1 MSPLLAAA
9 PPAPEIPPHT
19 GGLLLL
25 LDGTAG
31 LLTVA
36 ALGIVLL
43 LVLIIK
49 VRLQP
54 FVALLAVS
62 IAVGL
67 SAGLSVT
74 ELFGTVQKS
83 TSVSMIESGMGGILG
98 HVAIIIGLGTM
109 LGAILEV
116 SGGAEALSTRL
127 LNLFGEKRAPL
138 AMGLTGLIF
147 GIPVFFDV
155 GIFVL
160 APIVYAAAKR
170 SGKSILLYAMPLL
183 AGLSMTHAFLPP
195 HPGPVAAAALFKVDL
210 GWVILMGIV
219 VGIPAVLAA
228 WAYAAWIGNRLFVPV
243 PQDMLEAA
251 DEAKAAVAEERAA
264 RRAAARSTGATAGN
278 GNGNGTGN
286 GAGKGAGD
294 DKGTGTGTVATA
306 QAGLSGAADDDYAEQ
321 PVPLPTVFLIIGT
334 PLLLILAATFSSI
347 ALDPSTLRSVIEFFG
362 HPFVALTIALL
373 MAYYLLGIRR
383 GWSRK
388 SLETVSTSSLKPV
401 GNILLVVGAGGIFG
415 AVLKGSGI
423 ADALADTFNDVGLP
437 VIVLAWLISVVLR
450 VAQGSATVAIV
461 TTAGIVVPL
470 VEGQDLSQAHLA
482 LIIMAISAG
491 SIFASHVND
500 GGFWI
505 VAKYFGISERDTLKS
520 WTVLETVLSVA
531 GFAMAALLSVFI

>member
-1 MSPLLAAA
+1 MSSYPLAATA
-9 PPAPEIPPHT
+9 PAPETPPHT

-36 ALGIVLL
+36 ALGIALL
-43 LVLIIK
+43 LFLIIK

-67 SAGLSVT
+67 AAGLPVT
-74 ELFGTVQKS
+74 ELFGTVQRS
-83 TSVSMIESGMGGILG
+83 TAVSVVETGMGGILG

-116 SGGAEALSTRL
+116 SGGAEVLASRL
-127 LNLFGEKRAPL
+127 LGLFGERRAPL

-170 SGKSILLYAMPLL
+170 SRKSILLYCLPLL

-195 HPGPVAAAALFKVDL
+195 HPGPVAAAGLLHVQL
-210 GWVILMGIV
+210 GWVILMGAV
-219 VGIPAVLAA
+219 CGLPAVLAA
-228 WAYAAWIGNRLFVPV
+228 WVWSAWIGRRIFVPV
-243 PQDMLEAA
+243 PQDMVEAA
-251 DEAKAAVAEERAA
+251 AEA
-264 RRAAARSTGATAGN
+264 RRAVMEEQRRAGAPAPDASSPKASSSDASSPG
-278 GNGNGTGN
+278 GADGPAD
-286 GAGKGAGD
+286 GAG
-294 DKGTGTGTVATA
+294 A
-306 QAGLSGAADDDYAEQ
+306 QEK
-321 PVPLPTVFLIIGT
+321 PVPLATVLGIIGT
-334 PLLLILAATFSSI
+334 PLVLILAATFSSV
-347 ALDPSTLRSVIEFFG
+347 ALDPSTFRSVIEFFG
-362 HPFVALTIALL
+362 SPFVALTIALL
-373 MAYYLLGIRR
+373 LAYHLLGIRR

-415 AVLKGSGI
+415 AVLKASGV
-423 ADALADTFNDVGLP
+423 AQALSDTFADVGLP
-437 VIVLAWLISVVLR
+437 VIVLAYLISLVLR

-461 TTAGIVVPL
+461 TTAGIVAPL
-470 VEGQDLSQAHLA
+470 LTEGHHSQAFVA
-482 LIIMAISAG
+482 LVIMAISAG

-500 GGFWI
+500 GGFWM
-505 VAKYFGISERDTLKS
+505 VAKYFGISERDTLRT
-520 WTVLETVLSVA
+520 WTVLESVLSVA
-531 GFAMAALLSVFI
+531 GFAVAAVMSLFV

>member
-1 MSPLLAAA
+1 MSPSAFAALAAA
-9 PPAPEIPPHT
+9 APADTPPHT
-19 GGLLLL
+19 GGILTLI
-25 LDGTAG
+25 DGTAG

-36 ALGIVLL
+36 ALGILL
-43 LVLIIK
+43 LLFLIIK

-62 IAVGL
+62 IVVGL

-83 TSVSMIESGMGGILG
+83 DVVSVIESGMGGILG

-116 SGGAEALSTRL
+116 SGGAEVLASRL
-127 LNLFGEKRAPL
+127 LGLFGEKRAPL

-170 SGKSILLYAMPLL
+170 SGKSILIYCLPLL

-195 HPGPVAAAALFKVDL
+195 HPGPVAAAGLLKVDL

-219 VGIPAVLAA
+219 CGIPAVVAA
-228 WAYAAWIGNRLFVPV
+228 WVFSAWVGKRIFVPV
-243 PQDMLEAA
+243 PQDMVEAA
-251 DEAKAAVAEERAA
+251 EEAKAAVIAEQRAA
-264 RRAAARSTGATAGN
+264 GVEPRE
-278 GNGNGTGN
+278 
-286 GAGKGAGD
+286 K
-294 DKGTGTGTVATA
+294 
-306 QAGLSGAADDDYAEQ
+306 
-321 PVPLPTVFLIIGT
+321 PVPLGMVFAIIGT
-334 PLLLILAATFSSI
+334 PLFLILLATFSSI
-347 ALDPSTLRSVIEFFG
+347 AFDPSTLRSVIEFFG
-362 HPFVALTIALL
+362 SPFVALTIALL

-415 AVLKGSGI
+415 AVLKSSGV
-423 ADALADTFNDVGLP
+423 AAALSDTFQDVGLP
-437 VIVLAWLISVVLR
+437 IIVLAYLLSLVLR

-461 TTAGIVVPL
+461 TTAGIVAPL
-470 VEGQDLSQAHLA
+470 LTEGNHSQAFVA
-482 LIIMAISAG
+482 LVIMAISAG

-500 GGFWI
+500 GGFWM
-505 VAKYFGISERDTLKS
+505 VAKYFGISERDTLKT
-520 WTVLETVLSVA
+520 WTVLESVLSLA
-531 GFAMAALLSVFI
+531 GFAVAAVVSLFV

>member
-1 MSPLLAAA
+1 MSPSPSAALAAA
-9 PPAPEIPPHT
+9 APAEIPPHT
-19 GGLLLL
+19 GGILTLI
-25 LDGTAG
+25 DGTAG

-36 ALGIVLL
+36 ALGILL
-43 LVLIIK
+43 LLFLIIK

-62 IAVGL
+62 IVVGL

-83 TSVSMIESGMGGILG
+83 DAVSVIESGMGGILG

-116 SGGAEALSTRL
+116 SGGAEVLASRL
-127 LNLFGEKRAPL
+127 LGLFGEKRAPL

-170 SGKSILLYAMPLL
+170 SGKSILIYCLPLL

-195 HPGPVAAAALFKVDL
+195 HPGPVAAAGLLHVDL
-210 GWVILMGIV
+210 GWVILMGLIC
-219 VGIPAVLAA
+219 GIPAVLAA
-228 WAYAAWIGNRLFVPV
+228 WVFAAWVGKRIFVPV
-243 PQDMLEAA
+243 PQDMVEAA
-251 DEAKAAVAEERAA
+251 DEAKAAV
-264 RRAAARSTGATAGN
+264 
-278 GNGNGTGN
+278 
-286 GAGKGAGD
+286 
-294 DKGTGTGTVATA
+294 V
-306 QAGLSGAADDDYAEQ
+306 AEQ
-321 PVPLPTVFLIIGT
+321 REAGVQPSEKPVPLGIVFAIIGT
-334 PLLLILAATFSSI
+334 PLLLILLATFSSI
-347 ALDPSTLRSVIEFFG
+347 AFDPSTLRSVIEFFG
-362 HPFVALTIALL
+362 SPFVALTIALL

-415 AVLKGSGI
+415 AVLKASGV
-423 ADALADTFNDVGLP
+423 AAALSDTFQDVGLP
-437 VIVLAWLISVVLR
+437 IIVLAYLLSLVLR

-461 TTAGIVVPL
+461 TTAGIVAPL
-470 VEGQDLSQAHLA
+470 LAEGDHSQAFVA
-482 LIIMAISAG
+482 LVIMAISAG

-500 GGFWI
+500 GGFWM
-505 VAKYFGISERDTLKS
+505 VAKYFGISERDTLKT
-520 WTVLETVLSVA
+520 WTVLESVLSLA
-531 GFAMAALLSVFI
+531 GFAVAAVVSLFV

>member
-1 MSPLLAAA
+1 MPSLLAAA
-9 PPAPEIPPHT
+9 PAAAETPPHT

-36 ALGIVLL
+36 ALGIVFL

-74 ELFGTVQKS
+74 ELFGTVQRS

-170 SGKSILLYAMPLL
+170 SGKSILLYCMPLL

-195 HPGPVAAAALFKVDL
+195 HPGPVAAAGLFKVDL

-228 WAYAAWIGNRLFVPV
+228 WAYAAWIGKRLFVPV

-264 RRAAARSTGATAGN
+264 RRAATRSTGALNT
-278 GNGNGTGN
+278 
-286 GAGKGAGD
+286 
-294 DKGTGTGTVATA
+294 TGTHKNAAVDAATTPE
-306 QAGLSGAADDDYAEQ
+306 DYAEQ

-347 ALDPSTLRSVIEFFG
+347 ALDPSTFRSVIEFFG

-401 GNILLVVGAGGIFG
+401 GNILLVVGAGGVFG

-437 VIVLAWLISVVLR
+437 VIVLAYLISVVLR

-531 GFAMAALLSVFI
+531 GFVMAAALSVFI

>member
-1 MSPLLAAA
+1 MSFPLVAST
-9 PPAPEIPPHT
+9 PAETPPHT

-25 LDGTAG
+25 IDGTAG

-36 ALGIVLL
+36 ALGIALL
-43 LVLIIK
+43 LFLIIK
-49 VRLQP
+49 ARLQP

-67 SAGLSVT
+67 MAGLSVT
-74 ELFGTVQKS
+74 ELFGTVQRSDAVS
-83 TSVSMIESGMGGILG
+83 TIESGMGGILG

-116 SGGAEALSTRL
+116 SGGAEVLASRL
-127 LNLFGEKRAPL
+127 LGLFGERRAPL

-170 SGKSILLYAMPLL
+170 SGKSILLYCLPLL

-195 HPGPVAAAALFKVDL
+195 HPGPVAAAGLLHVDL
-210 GWVILMGIV
+210 GWVILMGV
-219 VGIPAVLAA
+219 VCGIPAVLAA
-228 WAYAAWIGNRLFVPV
+228 WAFSAWIGRRIFVPV
-243 PQDMLEAA
+243 PQDMVEAA
-251 DEAKAAVAEERAA
+251 EEAKRAVLDEQSAPR
-264 RRAAARSTGATAGN
+264 
-278 GNGNGTGN
+278 
-286 GAGKGAGD
+286 
-294 DKGTGTGTVATA
+294 
-306 QAGLSGAADDDYAEQ
+306 EQ
-321 PVPLPTVFLIIGT
+321 PVALGTVLAIIGT
-334 PLLLILAATFSSI
+334 PLVLILAATFSSI

-362 HPFVALTIALL
+362 HPFVALTLALL
-373 MAYYLLGIRR
+373 LAYYVLGVRR

-401 GNILLVVGAGGIFG
+401 GNILLVVGAGGVFG
-415 AVLKGSGI
+415 AVLKASGV
-423 ADALADTFNDVGLP
+423 AQALSDTFNDVGLP
-437 VIVLAWLISVVLR
+437 VIVLSYLISLVLR

-461 TTAGIVVPL
+461 TTAGIVAPL
-470 VEGQDLSQAHLA
+470 LAEGDHSQAFVA
-482 LIIMAISAG
+482 LVIMAISAG

-505 VAKYFGISERDTLKS
+505 VAKYFGISERETLKT
-520 WTVLETVLSVA
+520 WTVLESVLSLAGFAVAAVLSV
-531 GFAMAALLSVFI
+531 FV

>member
-1 MSPLLAAA
+1 MSYPLAATA
-9 PPAPEIPPHT
+9 PATPETPPHT

-25 LDGTAG
+25 MDGTAG

-36 ALGIVLL
+36 ALGIALL

-67 SAGLSVT
+67 AAGLSVT
-74 ELFGTVQKS
+74 ELFGTVQRS
-83 TSVSMIESGMGGILG
+83 TAVSVIESGMGGILG

-116 SGGAEALSTRL
+116 SGGAEVLASRL
-127 LNLFGEKRAPL
+127 LNLFGERRAPL

-170 SGKSILLYAMPLL
+170 SGKSILLYCLPLL

-195 HPGPVAAAALFKVDL
+195 HPGPVAAAGLLHVQL

-219 VGIPAVLAA
+219 CGLPAVLAA
-228 WAYAAWIGNRLFVPV
+228 WVYSAWIGRRIFVAV
-243 PQDMLEAA
+243 PQDMVEAA
-251 DEAKAAVAEERAA
+251 AEAKLAVIEEQRAQGVEP
-264 RRAAARSTGATAGN
+264 R
-278 GNGNGTGN
+278 
-286 GAGKGAGD
+286 
-294 DKGTGTGTVATA
+294 
-306 QAGLSGAADDDYAEQ
+306 EE
-321 PVPLPTVFLIIGT
+321 PVPLGTVLGIIGT
-334 PLLLILAATFSSI
+334 PLVLILAATFSSI
-347 ALDPSTLRSVIEFFG
+347 VLDPSTLRSVIEFFG
-362 HPFVALTIALL
+362 SPFVALTIALL
-373 MAYYLLGIRR
+373 LAYYLLGIRR

-401 GNILLVVGAGGIFG
+401 GNILLVVGAGGVFG
-415 AVLKGSGI
+415 AVLKASGV
-423 ADALADTFNDVGLP
+423 AQALSDTFNDVGLP
-437 VIVLAWLISVVLR
+437 VIVLSYLISVVLR

-461 TTAGIVVPL
+461 TTAGIVAPL
-470 VEGQDLSQAHLA
+470 LAAGDHSQAFVA
-482 LIIMAISAG
+482 LVIMAISAG

-500 GGFWI
+500 GGFWM
-505 VAKYFGISERDTLKS
+505 VSKYFGISERDTLKT
-520 WTVLETVLSVA
+520 WTVLESVLSVA
-531 GFAMAALLSVFI
+531 GFAVAAVVSTFV

>member
-1 MSPLLAAA
+1 MSLPLAATA
-9 PPAPEIPPHT
+9 PATPPHT

-36 ALGIVLL
+36 ALGIALL
-43 LVLIIK
+43 LFLIIK

-62 IAVGL
+62 ITVGL
-67 SAGLSVT
+67 LSGLSVT
-74 ELFGTVQKS
+74 ELFGTVQRSDAVS
-83 TSVSMIESGMGGILG
+83 TIESGMGGILG

-116 SGGAEALSTRL
+116 SGGAEVLASRL

-170 SGKSILLYAMPLL
+170 GGKSILLYCLPLL

-195 HPGPVAAAALFKVDL
+195 HPGPVAAAGLLHVQL

-228 WAYAAWIGNRLFVPV
+228 WAYAAWIGKRIFVAV
-243 PQDMLEAA
+243 PQDMVEAA
-251 DEAKAAVAEERAA
+251 AEAKQAVIDEQRE
-264 RRAAARSTGATAGN
+264 SGVVPQE
-278 GNGNGTGN
+278 
-286 GAGKGAGD
+286 KPVSL
-294 DKGTGTGTVATA
+294 GTVLA
-306 QAGLSGAADDDYAEQ
+306 
-321 PVPLPTVFLIIGT
+321 IIGT
-334 PLLLILAATFSSI
+334 PLVLILAATYSSI
-347 ALDPSTLRSVIEFFG
+347 AFDPSTGRSVVEFFG
-362 HPFVALTIALL
+362 SPFVALTIALL
-373 MAYYLLGIRR
+373 LAYYLLGLRR

-388 SLETVSTSSLKPV
+388 SLETVSTASLKPV
-401 GNILLVVGAGGIFG
+401 GNIILVVGAGGVFG
-415 AVLKGSGI
+415 AVLKASGV
-423 ADALADTFNDVGLP
+423 AQALSDTFHDVGLP
-437 VIVLAWLISVVLR
+437 VLVLSYLISLVLR

-461 TTAGIVVPL
+461 TTAGIVAPL
-470 VEGQDLSQAHLA
+470 LAEGDHSQAFVA
-482 LIIMAISAG
+482 LVIMAISAG

-500 GGFWI
+500 GGFWM
-505 VAKYFGISERDTLKS
+505 VAKYFGISERDTLKT
-520 WTVLETVLSVA
+520 WTVLESVLSVA
-531 GFAMAALLSVFI
+531 GFAVAAVLSVFV

>member
-1 MSPLLAAA
+1 M
-9 PPAPEIPPHT
+9 PETPPHT

-25 LDGTAG
+25 IDGTAG

-36 ALGIVLL
+36 AIGIALL
-43 LVLIIK
+43 LFLIIK

-67 SAGLSVT
+67 LAGLSVT
-74 ELFGTVQKS
+74 ELFGTVQRSDAVS
-83 TSVSMIESGMGGILG
+83 TIESGMGGILG

-116 SGGAEALSTRL
+116 SGGAEVLASRL

-138 AMGLTGLIF
+138 AMGVTGVVF
-147 GIPVFFDV
+147 GVPVFFDV

-170 SGKSILLYAMPLL
+170 SGKSILLYCLPLL

-195 HPGPVAAAALFKVDL
+195 HPGPVAAAGLLHVDL
-210 GWVILMGIV
+210 GWVILMGV
-219 VGIPAVLAA
+219 VCGIPAVLAA
-228 WAYAAWIGNRLFVPV
+228 WVFSAWIGRRIFVAV
-243 PQDMLEAA
+243 PQDMVEAA
-251 DEAKAAVAEERAA
+251 EEAKRAVARERTEP
-264 RRAAARSTGATAGN
+264 S
-278 GNGNGTGN
+278 
-286 GAGKGAGD
+286 
-294 DKGTGTGTVATA
+294 
-306 QAGLSGAADDDYAEQ
+306 EQ
-321 PVPLPTVFLIIGT
+321 PVALGTVLAIIGT
-334 PLLLILAATFSSI
+334 PLVLILAATFSSI
-347 ALDPSTLRSVIEFFG
+347 ALDPSTPRSVIEFFG

-373 MAYYLLGIRR
+373 LAYYLLGIRR

-401 GNILLVVGAGGIFG
+401 GNILLVVGAGGVFG
-415 AVLKGSGI
+415 AVLKASGV
-423 ADALADTFNDVGLP
+423 AQALSDTFNDVGLP
-437 VIVLAWLISVVLR
+437 VIVLSYLISVVLR

-461 TTAGIVVPL
+461 TTAGIVAPL
-470 VEGQDLSQAHLA
+470 LAEGDHSQAFVA
-482 LIIMAISAG
+482 LVIMAISAG

-500 GGFWI
+500 GGFWM
-505 VAKYFGISERDTLKS
+505 VAKYFGISERDTLKT

-531 GFAMAALLSVFI
+531 GFAVAAALSLVV

>member
-1 MSPLLAAA
+1 MSLLAAA
-9 PPAPEIPPHT
+9 PAPAETPPHT
-19 GGLLLL
+19 GGLLTLI
-25 LDGTAG
+25 DGTAG

-36 ALGIVLL
+36 ALGIALL
-43 LVLIIK
+43 LLLIIK

-67 SAGLSVT
+67 GAGLSVT

-83 TSVSMIESGMGGILG
+83 AVVSVIESGMGGILG

-116 SGGAEALSTRL
+116 SGGAEVLSSRL
-127 LNLFGEKRAPL
+127 LGLFGEKRAPL

-195 HPGPVAAAALFKVDL
+195 HPGPVAAAGLFHVSL
-210 GWVILMGIV
+210 GWVILMGV
-219 VGIPAVLAA
+219 VCGIPAVLAA
-228 WAYAAWIGNRLFVPV
+228 WVYAAWIGKRVFVEVPHDMV
-243 PQDMLEAA
+243 EAAEDARAAVVAEQTAAGRTPQD
-251 DEAKAAVAEERAA
+251 
-264 RRAAARSTGATAGN
+264 
-278 GNGNGTGN
+278 
-286 GAGKGAGD
+286 
-294 DKGTGTGTVATA
+294 
-306 QAGLSGAADDDYAEQ
+306 Q
-321 PVPLPTVFLIIGT
+321 PVSLATVLTIIGT
-334 PLLLILAATFSSI
+334 PLVLILAATFSSI
-347 ALDPSTLRSVIEFFG
+347 ALDPSTLRSVVEFFG
-362 HPFVALTIALL
+362 NPFVALTIALL

-388 SLETVSTSSLKPV
+388 SLEQVSTSSLKPV
-401 GNILLVVGAGGIFG
+401 GNILLVVGAGGVFG
-415 AVLKGSGI
+415 AVLKASGV
-423 ADALADTFNDVGLP
+423 AQALSDTFNDVGLP
-437 VIVLAWLISVVLR
+437 VIVLAYLISLVLR

-461 TTAGIVVPL
+461 TTAGIVLPL
-470 VEGQDLSQAHLA
+470 VENGGHSQAFLA
-482 LIIMAISAG
+482 LVIMAISAG

-505 VAKYFGISERDTLKS
+505 VSKYFGISERDTLKS
-520 WTVLETVLSVA
+520 WTVLESVLSVA
-531 GFAMAALLSVFI
+531 GFVVAALLSLVI

>member
-1 MSPLLAAA
+1 MS
-9 PPAPEIPPHT
+9 ETPPHT

-25 LDGTAG
+25 IDGTAG

-36 ALGIVLL
+36 ALGIALL

-74 ELFGTVQKS
+74 ELFGTVQRS
-83 TSVSMIESGMGGILG
+83 DAVSMIETGMGGILG
-98 HVAIIIGLGTM
+98 HVTIIIGLGTM

-147 GIPVFFDV
+147 GVPVFFDV

-170 SGKSILLYAMPLL
+170 SGKSILLYCMPLL

-195 HPGPVAAAALFKVDL
+195 HPGPVAAAGLFKVDL

-228 WAYAAWIGNRLFVPV
+228 WVYAAWIGKRLFVPV
-243 PQDMLEAA
+243 PQDMVEAA
-251 DEAKAAVAEERAA
+251 DEAKAAVAAERAA
-264 RRAAARSTGATAGN
+264 RRAAARSTGATG
-278 GNGNGTGN
+278 G
-286 GAGKGAGD
+286 GD
-294 DKGTGTGTVATA
+294 GVGVGGGTGTVAL
-306 QAGLSGAADDDYAEQ
+306 AGAPGDDDPAEQ
-321 PVPLPTVFLIIGT
+321 PVSLTTVFTIIGT

-531 GFAMAALLSVFI
+531 GFVVAALLSVFI

>member
-1 MSPLLAAA
+1 MLLAA
-9 PPAPEIPPHT
+9 PAPTPPPPPHT
-19 GGLLLL
+19 GGLLALIP
-25 LDGTAG
+25 GTAG

-36 ALGIVLL
+36 ALGIALL

-54 FVALLAVS
+54 FVALLGVS

-67 SAGLSVT
+67 AAGLSVT

-83 TSVSMIESGMGGILG
+83 DAVSLIETGMGGILG

-116 SGGAEALSTRL
+116 SGGAEVLSARL
-127 LNLFGEKRAPL
+127 LRLFGEKRAPL
-138 AMGLTGLIF
+138 AMGMTGLIF

-170 SGKSILLYAMPLL
+170 SGKSILLYCMPLL

-195 HPGPVAAAALFKVDL
+195 HPGPVAAAGLFKVDL
-210 GWVILMGIV
+210 GWIILMGLV
-219 VGIPAVLAA
+219 CGLPAVLAA
-228 WAYAAWIGNRLFVPV
+228 WGYAAWIGKRLFVEV
-243 PQDMLEAA
+243 PHDMVEAA
-251 DEAKAAVAEERAA
+251 EEARAAVAAEKPDAHER
-264 RRAAARSTGATAGN
+264 
-278 GNGNGTGN
+278 
-286 GAGKGAGD
+286 
-294 DKGTGTGTVATA
+294 
-306 QAGLSGAADDDYAEQ
+306 
-321 PVPLPTVFLIIGT
+321 PVPLGTVLAIIGT
-334 PLLLILAATFSSI
+334 PLVLILLATFSSI
-347 ALDPSTLRSVIEFFG
+347 ALAPSTARSVIEFFG

-383 GWSRK
+383 GWSRR
-388 SLETVSTSSLKPV
+388 SLETVSTASLKPV

-415 AVLKGSGI
+415 AVLKGSGV
-423 ADALADTFNDVGLP
+423 ATALSDTFHNVGLP
-437 VIVLAWLISVVLR
+437 VIVLAYLLSLVLR

-470 VEGQDLSQAHLA
+470 IEGQGLSQAHLA
-482 LIIMAISAG
+482 LVIMAISAG

-500 GGFWI
+500 GGFWM
-505 VAKYFGISERDTLKS
+505 VSKYFGITERDTLKS
-520 WTVLETVLSVA
+520 WTVLESVLSVA
-531 GFAMAALLSVFI
+531 GFAVAALVSLVV

>member
-1 MSPLLAAA
+1 MLLAAA
-9 PPAPEIPPHT
+9 PPAAETPPHT

-25 LDGTAG
+25 IPGTAG

-36 ALGIVLL
+36 ALGIALL

-62 IAVGL
+62 ISVGL
-67 SAGLSVT
+67 AAGLSVT
-74 ELFGTVQKS
+74 ELFGTVQRS
-83 TSVSMIESGMGGILG
+83 AATSVIETGMGGILG

-116 SGGAEALSTRL
+116 SGGAEVLSSRL

-170 SGKSILLYAMPLL
+170 SGKSILLYCMPLL

-195 HPGPVAAAALFKVDL
+195 HPGPVAAAGLLNVSL

-228 WAYAAWIGNRLFVPV
+228 WAYAAWIGKRIFVEV
-243 PQDMLEAA
+243 PQDMVEAA
-251 DEAKAAVAEERAA
+251 EDAKAQVAAERKG
-264 RRAAARSTGATAGN
+264 GASEAPVSL
-278 GNGNGTGN
+278 
-286 GAGKGAGD
+286 A
-294 DKGTGTGTVATA
+294 TV
-306 QAGLSGAADDDYAEQ
+306 L
-321 PVPLPTVFLIIGT
+321 LIIGT
-334 PLLLILAATFSSI
+334 PLVLILAATFSSI
-347 ALDPSTLRSVIEFFG
+347 ALDESTLRSVIEFFG
-362 HPFVALTIALL
+362 NPFVALTIALFL
-373 MAYYLLGIRR
+373 AYYLLGIRR

-388 SLETVSTSSLKPV
+388 SLEQVSTSSLKPV
-401 GNILLVVGAGGIFG
+401 GNILLVVGAGGVFG
-415 AVLKGSGI
+415 AILKASGV
-423 ADALADTFNDVGLP
+423 AQALSDTFNDVGLP
-437 VIVLAWLISVVLR
+437 VIVLAYLISLVLR

-461 TTAGIVVPL
+461 TTAGIVLPL
-470 VEGQDLSQAHLA
+470 VEGGDHSQAFLA
-482 LIIMAISAG
+482 LVIMAISAG

-505 VAKYFGISERDTLKS
+505 VSKYFGISERDTLKS
-520 WTVLETVLSVA
+520 WTVLESVLSLA
-531 GFAMAALLSVFI
+531 GFAVAAALSLAV

>member
-1 MSPLLAAA
+1 MRDR
-9 PPAPEIPPHT
+9 PPHT
-19 GGLLLL
+19 GGILTLI
-25 LDGTAG
+25 DGTAG

-43 LVLIIK
+43 LFLIIK

-62 IAVGL
+62 IVVGL

-83 TSVSMIESGMGGILG
+83 DAVSVIESGMGGILG

-116 SGGAEALSTRL
+116 SGGAEVLASRL
-127 LNLFGEKRAPL
+127 LGMFGEKRAPL

-147 GIPVFFDV
+147 GVPVFFDV

-170 SGKSILLYAMPLL
+170 SGKSILLYCLPLL

-195 HPGPVAAAALFKVDL
+195 HPGPVAAAGLLHVDL

-219 VGIPAVLAA
+219 CGIPAVLAA
-228 WAYAAWIGNRLFVPV
+228 WVFSAWVGKRIFVPV
-243 PQDMLEAA
+243 PQDMVEAA
-251 DEAKAAVAEERAA
+251 DEAKTAVVAEQRAA
-264 RRAAARSTGATAGN
+264 GVEPRE
-278 GNGNGTGN
+278 
-286 GAGKGAGD
+286 K
-294 DKGTGTGTVATA
+294 
-306 QAGLSGAADDDYAEQ
+306 
-321 PVPLPTVFLIIGT
+321 PVPLGTVFAIIGT
-334 PLLLILAATFSSI
+334 PLFLILLATFSSI
-347 ALDPSTLRSVIEFFG
+347 AFDPSTFRSVIEFFG
-362 HPFVALTIALL
+362 SPFVALTIALL

-415 AVLKGSGI
+415 AVLKASGV
-423 ADALADTFNDVGLP
+423 AAALSDTFQDVGLP
-437 VIVLAWLISVVLR
+437 IIVLAYLLSLVLR

-461 TTAGIVVPL
+461 TTAGIVAPL
-470 VEGQDLSQAHLA
+470 LSEGDHSQAFVA
-482 LIIMAISAG
+482 LVIMAISAG

-500 GGFWI
+500 GGFWM
-505 VAKYFGISERDTLKS
+505 VAKYFGISERDTLKT
-520 WTVLETVLSVA
+520 WTVLESVLSVA
-531 GFAMAALLSVFI
+531 GFAVAAVVSLFV

>member
-1 MSPLLAAA
+1 MPMPFLAAA
-9 PPAPEIPPHT
+9 GTPPAPPHT
-19 GGLLLL
+19 GGLLAFVH
-25 LDGTAG
+25 GTAG

-67 SAGLSVT
+67 GAGLSVT
-74 ELFGTVQKS
+74 ELFGTVQRS
-83 TSVSMIESGMGGILG
+83 DAVSLIESGMGGTLG

-109 LGAILEV
+109 LGAVLEV
-116 SGGAEALSTRL
+116 SGGAEVLASRL

-170 SGKSILLYAMPLL
+170 GGKSILLYCLPLL

-195 HPGPVAAAALFKVDL
+195 HPGPVAAAGLLKVDL
-210 GWVILMGIV
+210 GMVILMGIV
-219 VGIPAVLAA
+219 CGIPAVLAA
-228 WAYAAWIGNRLFVPV
+228 WAWSAWIGKRIFVPV
-243 PQDMLEAA
+243 PQDMVEAA
-251 DEAKAAVAEERAA
+251 QEAKEALAEEQ
-264 RRAAARSTGATAGN
+264 RSAGV
-278 GNGNGTGN
+278 TPTE
-286 GAGKGAGD
+286 K
-294 DKGTGTGTVATA
+294 
-306 QAGLSGAADDDYAEQ
+306 
-321 PVPLPTVFLIIGT
+321 PVPLTTVFLIIGT
-334 PLLLILAATFSSI
+334 PLILILLATFSSI
-347 ALDPSTLRSVIEFFG
+347 AFDPSTGRSVIEFFG

-373 MAYYLLGIRR
+373 LAYYLLGIRR

-388 SLETVSTSSLKPV
+388 SLETVSTASLKPV

-415 AVLKGSGI
+415 AVLKGSGV
-423 ADALADTFNDVGLP
+423 AQALSDTFNNVGLP
-437 VIVLAWLISVVLR
+437 VIVLSYLISLVLR

-461 TTAGIVVPL
+461 TTAGIVAPL
-470 VEGQDLSQAHLA
+470 LTEGHHSQAFVA
-482 LIIMAISAG
+482 LVIMAISAG

-500 GGFWI
+500 GASGWWPSTS
-505 VAKYFGISERDTLKS
+505 A
-520 WTVLETVLSVA
+520 SVSA
-531 GFAMAALLSVFI
+531 THCGPGPCSSRSCRWPASRSPPW

>member
-1 MSPLLAAA
+1 MILAAA
-9 PPAPEIPPHT
+9 PAPAVPPPTPHT
-19 GGLLLL
+19 GGLLTLI
-25 LDGTAG
+25 DGTAG

-36 ALGIVLL
+36 ALGIALL

-67 SAGLSVT
+67 AAGLSVT

-83 TSVSMIESGMGGILG
+83 AVVSVIESGMGGILG

-116 SGGAEALSTRL
+116 SGGAEVLSSRL
-127 LNLFGEKRAPL
+127 LGLFGEKRAPL

-170 SGKSILLYAMPLL
+170 SGRSILLYAMPLL

-195 HPGPVAAAALFKVDL
+195 HPGPVAAAGLFKVSL

-228 WAYAAWIGNRLFVPV
+228 WAYAAWIGKRLFVEV
-243 PQDMLEAA
+243 PHDMVEAA
-251 DEAKAAVAEERAA
+251 EEAKAKV
-264 RRAAARSTGATAGN
+264 
-278 GNGNGTGN
+278 
-286 GAGKGAGD
+286 
-294 DKGTGTGTVATA
+294 
-306 QAGLSGAADDDYAEQ
+306 LAEQ
-321 PVPLPTVFLIIGT
+321 QAAGRTTQEAPVSLATVLLIIGT
-334 PLLLILAATFSSI
+334 PLVLILAATFSSI

-362 HPFVALTIALL
+362 SPFVALTIALL

-388 SLETVSTSSLKPV
+388 SLESVSTSSLKPV
-401 GNILLVVGAGGIFG
+401 GNILLVVGAGGVFG
-415 AVLKGSGI
+415 AVLKASGV
-423 ADALADTFNDVGLP
+423 AQALSDTFDGIGLP
-437 VIVLAWLISVVLR
+437 VIVLAYLISLVLR

-461 TTAGIVVPL
+461 TTAGIVLPL
-470 VEGQDLSQAHLA
+470 VEGGGHSQAFLA
-482 LIIMAISAG
+482 LVITAISAG

-520 WTVLETVLSVA
+520 WTVLESVLSVA
-531 GFAMAALLSVFI
+531 GFAVAAALSLAL

>member
-1 MSPLLAAA
+1 MLLAAEA
-9 PPAPEIPPHT
+9 PPAPEAPPHT

-25 LDGTAG
+25 IDGTAG

-36 ALGIVLL
+36 VLGIALL

-54 FVALLAVS
+54 FVALLGVS

-67 SAGLSVT
+67 AAGLSVT

-83 TSVSMIESGMGGILG
+83 AAVSMIESGMGGILG

-109 LGAILEV
+109 LGATLEV
-116 SGGAEALSTRL
+116 SGGAEVLSTRL

-138 AMGLTGLIF
+138 AMGVTGVVF

-195 HPGPVAAAALFKVDL
+195 HPGPVAAAGLFDVDL
-210 GWVILMGIV
+210 GWVILMGVV
-219 VGIPAVLAA
+219 VGVPAVLAA
-228 WAYAAWIGNRLFVPV
+228 WVYAAWIGKRLFVDV
-243 PQDMLEAA
+243 PQDMVEAA
-251 DEAKAAVAEERAA
+251 AEAKSAVAAEQKASGVTPPERPVAL
-264 RRAAARSTGATAGN
+264 
-278 GNGNGTGN
+278 
-286 GAGKGAGD
+286 
-294 DKGTGTGTVATA
+294 GTVLA
-306 QAGLSGAADDDYAEQ
+306 
-321 PVPLPTVFLIIGT
+321 IIGT
-334 PLLLILAATFSSI
+334 PLLLILLATFSSI
-347 ALDPSTLRSVIEFFG
+347 ALDPSTVRSVVEFFG
-362 HPFVALTIALL
+362 HPFVALTIALFL
-373 MAYYLLGIRR
+373 AYYLLGIRR
-383 GWSRK
+383 GWSRQ
-388 SLETVSTSSLKPV
+388 SLETVSTASLKPV
-401 GNILLVVGAGGIFG
+401 GNILLVVGAGGVFG

-470 VEGQDLSQAHLA
+470 VEGQSMSQPHLA

-500 GGFWI
+500 GGFWM

-531 GFAMAALLSVFI
+531 GFVVAALLSLVI

>member
-1 MSPLLAAA
+1 MMFAAA
-9 PPAPEIPPHT
+9 PAAETPPHT
-19 GGLLLL
+19 GGLLALI
-25 LDGTAG
+25 DGTAG

-36 ALGIVLL
+36 ALGIALL
-43 LVLIIK
+43 LYLIIK

-54 FVALLAVS
+54 FVALLGVS

-67 SAGLSVT
+67 AAGLSVT

-83 TSVSMIESGMGGILG
+83 DAVSLIESGMGGILG
-98 HVAIIIGLGTM
+98 HIAIIIGLGTM

-116 SGGAEALSTRL
+116 SGGAEALSARL
-127 LNLFGEKRAPL
+127 LGLFGERRAPL

-195 HPGPVAAAALFKVDL
+195 HPGPVAAAGLLHVDL

-219 VGIPAVLAA
+219 VGIPSVLAA
-228 WAYAAWIGNRLFVPV
+228 WGYSAWIGNRIFVPV
-243 PQDMLEAA
+243 PQDMVEAA
-251 DEAKAAVAEERAA
+251 EESREAVAAQQRAA
-264 RRAAARSTGATAGN
+264 
-278 GNGNGTGN
+278 GT
-286 GAGKGAGD
+286 
-294 DKGTGTGTVATA
+294 TP
-306 QAGLSGAADDDYAEQ
+306 AEQ
-321 PVPLPTVFLIIGT
+321 PVSVATVLGIIGT
-334 PLLLILAATFSSI
+334 PLVLILCATFSSV
-347 ALDPSTLRSVIEFFG
+347 ALDPSTGRSVIEFFG

-373 MAYYLLGIRR
+373 LAYYLLGIRR

-388 SLETVSTSSLKPV
+388 SLETVSTASLKPV
-401 GNILLVVGAGGIFG
+401 GNILLVVGAGGVFG
-415 AVLKGSGI
+415 AVLKGSGV
-423 ADALADTFNDVGLP
+423 AQALADAFDSAGLP

-461 TTAGIVVPL
+461 TTAGIVTPML
-470 VEGQDLSQAHLA
+470 SEGDYSQAHLA
-482 LIIMAISAG
+482 LVIMSISAG

-500 GGFWI
+500 GGFWM
-505 VAKYFGISERDTLKS
+505 VAKYFGISESDTLKS

-531 GFAMAALLSVFI
+531 GFVVAALLSIVI